1 MARSLNKVTLIGNVG
16 KEPELRYTPNGT
28 AVANFSIA
36 TSERFKGQDGEWKE
50 QTEWHN
56 IVAWR
61 KLAEIV
67 GEYVKKGSKLYVE
80 GKIKTRSWDGQ
91 DGKKNYRTEI
101 FVDNMIMLDGRG
113 GGQQGG
119 GGGSFGGGDSSGFE
133 PDQITDD
140 DIPF

>member
-1 MARSLNKVTLIGNVG
+1 MSRSLNRVTLIGNVG
-16 KEPELRYTPNGT
+16 RDPELRYTPNGT
-28 AVANFSIA
+28 PVANFSIA
-36 TSERFKGQDGEWKE
+36 TTERFKGQDGEWKD

-56 IVAWR
+56 LVAWR

-67 GEYVKKGSKLYVE
+67 GEYVKKGSKLFVE
-80 GKIKTRSWDGQ
+80 GKLKTRSWDGQ

-101 FVDNMIMLDGRG
+101 FIDQMIMLDSRG
-113 GGQQGG
+113 GGQSGG
-119 GGGSFGGGDSSGFE
+119 GFDNSGFE